1 MKQLGKL
8 YDIISRKWFMEEPVR
23 INWFLRL
30 LDAMDDG
37 GVAEMSRAKYGRLFN
52 CTAKAAYCF
61 LSYLDKQGVLS
72 LHSDTNSTK
81 VIISSIE
88 DYYTTG
94 RNLGAIWAQGS
105 NCDTCNYTD
114 TGRNLGAIW
123 AQNHDNGAQNNDNG
137 RNLGAI
143 WAQGSN
149 CISDNSD
156 TQGRNLGAIWAQSQE
171 LQEKEKEKR
180 KEKAEEKETE
190 NETEKEN
197 TFSPTPPILK
207 EKDKEKE
214 KEKEDEKEKKKEK
227 EKEDPNNNFLIRK
240 LPEKNFSATENQPK
254 IEKVDFKRLLDMYH
268 SICTSF
274 QKVIRLSDTRKRK
287 VEIRFVDEMKSNWET
302 LEQVFRKMEESK
314 FLRGDNKHGWK
325 ATFDWLFTNDK
336 NWCKVLE
343 GNYDNK
349 KNVSSNEVYRQQ
361 IQDKRRGYEVTAT
374 SWEDYK
380 TTF

>member
-8 YDIISRKWFMEEPVR
+8 YDIISRKWFMEDPVR

-30 LDAMDDG
+30 LDAMDDS

-81 VIISSIE
+81 VTISSIE
-88 DYYTTG
+88 DYYT
-94 RNLGAIWAQGS
+94 S
-105 NCDTCNYTD
+105 
-114 TGRNLGAIW
+114 
-123 AQNHDNGAQNNDNG
+123 
-137 RNLGAI
+137 
-143 WAQGSN
+143 
-149 CISDNSD
+149 
-156 TQGRNLGAIWAQSQE
+156 GRNLGAIWAQSQE

-190 NETEKEN
+190 KETEKEN
-197 TFSPTPPILK
+197 TFPPTPPILK

-240 LPEKNFSATENQPK
+240 LPEKNFSATEDQPK

-268 SICTSF
+268 SICTSY